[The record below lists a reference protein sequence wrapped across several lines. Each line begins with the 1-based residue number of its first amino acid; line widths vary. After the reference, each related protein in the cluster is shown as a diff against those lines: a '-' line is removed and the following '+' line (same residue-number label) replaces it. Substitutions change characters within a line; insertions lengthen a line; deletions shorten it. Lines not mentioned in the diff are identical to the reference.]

1 MEKLSLIERQ
11 LSLIEKVF
19 SDMLEEVQKIK
30 AEHPEEWAEYE
41 KMCHEYLTMTRPDIS
56 RRYYGKR
63 KAEAVNNG
71 EIHPETETD

>member
-1 MEKLSLIERQ
+1 MVDLSLIDV
-11 LSLIEKVF
+11 VF
-19 SDMLEEVQKIK
+19 KELRENIQQIK

-71 EIHPETETD
+71 KIHPETETD